1 MCQSRRFLDGHA
13 HLNGPLGKI
22 ARFFPYFF
30 KFCPFLCDFCNLKRC
45 PGKQFQQHV
54 VITAPTS
61 ERYLECYPTLV
72 MQALQT
78 SLTHQTASLAHC
90 TAREYLTLTIT
101 SYWVYHW
108 ARNLTQ
114 CWEPVLPMKGSQET
128 FNTMVIWRI
137 FPTKEKSMGN
147 ILGVFFFKWEILH
160 NMS

>member
-30 KFCPFLCDFCNLKRC
+30 KSCPFLCDFCNLKRC

-101 SYWVYHW
+101 SYYHYHCTLG
-108 ARNLTQ
+108 NLTDKNPTSFCLEMMQ
-114 CWEPVLPMKGSQET
+114 FQSLVAHQISFITACWDP
-128 FNTMVIWRI
+128 R
-137 FPTKEKSMGN
+137 
-147 ILGVFFFKWEILH
+147 
-160 NMS
+160 